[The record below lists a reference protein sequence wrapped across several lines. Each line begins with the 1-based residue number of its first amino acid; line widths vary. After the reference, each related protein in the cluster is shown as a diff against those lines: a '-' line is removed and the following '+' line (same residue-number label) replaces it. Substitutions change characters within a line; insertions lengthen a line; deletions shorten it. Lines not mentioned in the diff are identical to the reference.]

1 MKFEFHFFQER
12 YPWHTKAPTII
23 IKLPIIM
30 KPQPNITA
38 KPRLTMRPASF
49 MPTSTARH
57 NTAWPTRAEWNGPGN
72 GPCSLRLPA
81 MQNERTRCN
90 PF

>member
-1 MKFEFHFFQER
+1 
-12 YPWHTKAPTII
+12 
-23 IKLPIIM
+23 
-30 KPQPNITA
+30 
-38 KPRLTMRPASF
+38 MRPASF